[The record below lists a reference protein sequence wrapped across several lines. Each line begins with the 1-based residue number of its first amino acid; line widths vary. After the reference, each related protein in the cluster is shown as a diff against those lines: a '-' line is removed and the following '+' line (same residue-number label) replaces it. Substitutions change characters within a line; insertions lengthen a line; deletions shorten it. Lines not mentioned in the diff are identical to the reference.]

1 MEEEQKIF
9 NVHYGGWNH
18 EDQASPRLPVTR
30 ERGYLPSRTDP
41 RQAMIWANSRCPK
54 EIVAVLRSSGG
65 GWCGG
70 PRSSNSSVGLQLIL

>member
-18 EDQASPRLPVTR
+18 EDQASPRLPATR

-41 RQAMIWANSRCPK
+41 ATGDDLG
-54 EIVAVLRSSGG
+54 E
-65 GWCGG
+65 
-70 PRSSNSSVGLQLIL
+70 